1 MKLTENDQGN
11 ALAQSLL
18 GVMYAKGRGV
28 PQDNLYAHMWFN
40 IAASSG
46 DKDASK
52 GRDITAKEM
61 TAPQIAKAQELA
73 YECVRK
79 EYKGC

>member
-1 MKLTENDQGN
+1 MKENDQGF
-11 ALAQSLL
+11 ARAQFGL
-18 GVMYAKGRGV
+18 GAMYDQGKGV
-28 PQDNLYAHMWFN
+28 PQDLIYAHMWFN

-61 TAPQIAKAQELA
+61 TASQIAKAQELA
-73 YECVRK
+73 RECIRK
-79 EYKGC
+79 KYKGC